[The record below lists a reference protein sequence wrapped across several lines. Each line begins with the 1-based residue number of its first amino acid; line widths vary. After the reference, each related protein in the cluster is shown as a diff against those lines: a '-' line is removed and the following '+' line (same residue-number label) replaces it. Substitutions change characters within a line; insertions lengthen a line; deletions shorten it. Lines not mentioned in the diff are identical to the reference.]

1 MYYSCSRQNSFK
13 LSRQNSINS
22 QNTLSPQNSLGW
34 GTPKEPF
41 KQNNLVAALET
52 RGSQEQDEDTELED
66 ERVSLQRL
74 GIFLNWE
81 NMRTALIYSPSYSYP
96 GVVIIIVSDWFVSTY
111 IHLFPPIL
119 IHVLLTVT
127 YVFTMYSLLVVCQ
140 IVWMR
145 TDCMN
150 EKVNKRNTKY
160 WLFQVCPCLRC
171 PEPTGVFRE
180 RKQWALYIFSPE
192 NRSVNN
198 KILS

>member
-74 GIFLNWE
+74 GIFWTGKIWE
-81 NMRTALIYSPSYSYP
+81 L
-96 GVVIIIVSDWFVSTY
+96 
-111 IHLFPPIL
+111 HLFTAHHIL
-119 IHVLLTVT
+119 
-127 YVFTMYSLLVVCQ
+127 LLV
-140 IVWMR
+140 
-145 TDCMN
+145 
-150 EKVNKRNTKY
+150 
-160 WLFQVCPCLRC
+160 
-171 PEPTGVFRE
+171 
-180 RKQWALYIFSPE
+180 
-192 NRSVNN
+192 
-198 KILS
+198 LS